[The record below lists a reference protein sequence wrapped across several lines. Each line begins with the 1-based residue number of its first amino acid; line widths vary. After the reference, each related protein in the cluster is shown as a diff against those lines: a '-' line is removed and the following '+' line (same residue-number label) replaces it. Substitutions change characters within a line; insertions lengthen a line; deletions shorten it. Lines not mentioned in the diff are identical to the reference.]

1 MVERLLPKQ
10 DIVSSNL
17 ITRSNEHFTVISGQK
32 WQKDGVFMSPRTA
45 TQQKWY
51 LASLALTDAYTDF
64 ILSRQAMQCAPTTLD
79 FYKHTAGVFLHWV
92 EEQSVTSPEQVNA
105 RLVRQYLAELATKG
119 KSDKTLH
126 AHARAIRTLLRFWH
140 AEKYI
145 PEAVTFA
152 MPKMEKKRLP
162 VLSADELHQVLSA
175 CKNPRDKALI
185 LFMADSGLRRGEI
198 TALNWGDVDIMSG
211 LVRVKRGKGGKARS
225 AVIGATTRRTL
236 LAYRRTLGSP
246 SDDSPLFIS
255 RSGGRFTGTGV
266 LLIFRRLTKKTE
278 IHITPHALRR
288 TFVIL
293 SLRAGMDVLHL
304 QAMLGHASLDMVQHY
319 AQMVDDDLLQSHKA
333 HSPIDNFSRL
343 R

>member
-1 MVERLLPKQ
+1 
-10 DIVSSNL
+10 
-17 ITRSNEHFTVISGQK
+17 
-32 WQKDGVFMSPRTA
+32 MSPRIA
-45 TQQKWY
+45 TTQKWY

-64 ILSRQAMQCAPTTLD
+64 ILSRQAMQCAPTTLE
-79 FYKHTAGVFLHWV
+79 FYKHTAGVFLNWT
-92 EEQSVTSPEQVNA
+92 EGQGITSPEQVDA
-105 RLVRQYLAELATKG
+105 RLVRHYLADLTTKG

-145 PEAVTFA
+145 PEAVTFS
-152 MPKMEKKRLP
+152 MPKIEKKRLP
-162 VLSADELHQVLSA
+162 VLSADELNKVLTA

-185 LFMADSGLRRGEI
+185 LFMADSGLRRAEI
-198 TALNWGDVDIMSG
+198 TALNWGDADIMSG

-225 AVIGATTRRTL
+225 AVIGATTRRAL

-246 SDDSPLFIS
+246 SNDAPMFIS

-266 LLIFRRLTKKTE
+266 LLIFRRLTEKTG

-304 QAMLGHASLDMVQHY
+304 QAMLGHASLEMVQHY
-319 AQMVDDDLLQSHKA
+319 AQMVDDDLLQAHQA
-333 HSPIDNFSRL
+333 HSPMDNL
-343 R
+343 RQLTQ